1 MKGLVFPI
9 WCLKYILDSENLSAP
24 TDVIISAIDGYCGI
38 ANTANSTQGS
48 ESDLAARIGKAA
60 LEFTTLTSDLS
71 ILLTNDNCRK
81 GMLAYIDQYQGGK
94 LSQLAIQIGDG
105 GAYLDQVKQKFNSDA
120 ANWVWSSATADE
132 RISDVILEY
141 QIIVESNKSLPKC
154 TSLKD
159 VVVEWNKKSNNIK
172 IPFDVLKKHVGDLS
186 TFLEQLY
193 FMKQSGEISEQ
204 KKQAF
209 YNALLTLR
217 EGFDRFYKDQLLY
230 FKQSMSIFIEEL
242 DDDDL
247 PDFFATIPTGQFTKG
262 AQEYYQYIENQVGE
276 FNKSIRRTQLRNLW
290 MEKTGTKDPADWSVR
305 YETPILCMFDD
316 SARDEAREMFA
327 VILSKN
333 AADSDISKAITYLQN
348 ADFYDRLSDAAE
360 RDRCFKERI
369 IDEYSVLLTDANHV
383 RKTLL
388 DTVPVEVY
396 KWMENITTIRNRLK
410 TMADKQYKLNGCER
424 ALAVIEKMD
433 TPDLRRYLSDM
444 ITDNL
449 AFGMEILRNE

>member
-1 MKGLVFPI
+1 M
-9 WCLKYILDSENLSAP
+9 SS
-24 TDVIISAIDGYCGI
+24 II
-38 ANTANSTQGS
+38 
-48 ESDLAARIGKAA
+48 
-60 LEFTTLTSDLS
+60 
-71 ILLTNDNCRK
+71 
-81 GMLAYIDQYQGGK
+81 
-94 LSQLAIQIGDG
+94 
-105 GAYLDQVKQKFNSDA
+105 
-120 ANWVWSSATADE
+120 
-132 RISDVILEY
+132 
-141 QIIVESNKSLPKC
+141 
-154 TSLKD
+154 

-305 YETPILCMFDD
+305 YEPPILCMFDD
-316 SARDEAREMFA
+316 SARDEAR
-327 VILSKN
+327 
-333 AADSDISKAITYLQN
+333 
-348 ADFYDRLSDAAE
+348 
-360 RDRCFKERI
+360 
-369 IDEYSVLLTDANHV
+369 
-383 RKTLL
+383 
-388 DTVPVEVY
+388 
-396 KWMENITTIRNRLK
+396 
-410 TMADKQYKLNGCER
+410 
-424 ALAVIEKMD
+424 
-433 TPDLRRYLSDM
+433 
-444 ITDNL
+444 
-449 AFGMEILRNE
+449 